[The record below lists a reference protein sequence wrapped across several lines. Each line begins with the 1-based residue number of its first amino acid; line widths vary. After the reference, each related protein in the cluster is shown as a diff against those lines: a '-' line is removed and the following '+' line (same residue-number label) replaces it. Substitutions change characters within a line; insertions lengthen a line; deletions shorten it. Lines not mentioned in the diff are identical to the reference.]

1 MGDFKDERMRAMMFP
16 CILLLLAGCHSPS
29 TQPGIPL
36 ADQPVEPTRLPD
48 YTTGPT
54 NMAKVADGYEL
65 TNRLFRVVISEQ
77 TGDVIFWGSTD
88 KNRNMLGIRGIFTAL
103 TGLPPSTP
111 RGGYI
116 QKRDDN
122 TWEFYGEDDN
132 HIIWRKIY
140 CLDGDSLLVSI
151 QIQNNRPDPLVAVEQ
166 LNGDLPGLHITHH
179 DPELLQ
185 GFIDHTAISL
195 RGYNEFPAPASQPA
209 MPTLICSDT
218 FHLKPQERQSY
229 TSQWKLSP

>member
-1 MGDFKDERMRAMMFP
+1 MHATFIC
-16 CILLLLAGCHSPS
+16 CIMVVLAGCGRMSNWTDVPIAS
-29 TQPGIPL
+29 
-36 ADQPVEPTRLPD
+36 QPVEPARLPD

-54 NMAKVADGYEL
+54 MMAKVATGYEL
-65 TNRLFRVVISEQ
+65 TNRLFRVTVSEQ
-77 TGDVIFWGSTD
+77 TGDVIFWGHADS
-88 KNRNMLGIRGIFTAL
+88 NQNLLQGRGIYTSL
-103 TGLPPSTP
+103 TNLPEARP

-122 TWEFYGEDDN
+122 TWAFYGEDDN

-151 QIQNNRPDPLVAVEQ
+151 QIQNNRPEVLTAVEQ
-166 LNGDLPGLHITHH
+166 LNGDVPGLHITHH

-185 GFIDHTAISL
+185 GYTAHIAISL
-195 RGYNEFPAPASQPA
+195 RGYNELPAPTSQPT